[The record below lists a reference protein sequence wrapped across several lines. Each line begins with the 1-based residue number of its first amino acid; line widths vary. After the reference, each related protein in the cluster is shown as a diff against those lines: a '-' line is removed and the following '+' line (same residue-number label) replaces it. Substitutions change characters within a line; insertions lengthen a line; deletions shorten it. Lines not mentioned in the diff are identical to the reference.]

1 MQKHV
6 HTRDIKL
13 IPMGKSK
20 GIRLPEAI
28 LKRYGFSDSLL
39 LEETA
44 KGVLLRKKEVSD
56 ENKKISWEETYKE
69 MAAEQ
74 EDWADF
80 DITLQDGIS
89 GEGFDTEKI

>member
-1 MQKHV
+1 
-6 HTRDIKL
+6 
-13 IPMGKSK
+13 MGKSK

-74 EDWADF
+74 EDWTDF
-80 DITLQDGIS
+80 DITLQEIRCQ
-89 GEGFDTEKI
+89 TRK